1 MRSLA
6 VLAVVALATC
16 VAIVLTRDPEETT
29 SVAAFIAS
37 VSVAAA
43 ALAAAWLSRR
53 SSGRRRA
60 SRARLVAARRAV
72 EVGGVV
78 GALLLL
84 RVVDGLSLVTALF
97 VVAAFGAAEA
107 VLVARPRTATR

>member
-6 VLAVVALATC
+6 VLAVVALATS
-16 VAIVLTRDPEETT
+16 VAIVLTRDPEETA

-37 VSVAAA
+37 TSVAVA
-43 ALAAAWLSRR
+43 ALAAVGLSRR
-53 SSGRRRA
+53 APGRRRA
-60 SRARLVAARRAV
+60 PRARLVAARRAV
-72 EVGGVV
+72 EIGAVV

-84 RVVDGLSLVTALF
+84 RVVDGLSVVTALF

-107 VLVARPRTATR
+107 VLVARPRTPTR